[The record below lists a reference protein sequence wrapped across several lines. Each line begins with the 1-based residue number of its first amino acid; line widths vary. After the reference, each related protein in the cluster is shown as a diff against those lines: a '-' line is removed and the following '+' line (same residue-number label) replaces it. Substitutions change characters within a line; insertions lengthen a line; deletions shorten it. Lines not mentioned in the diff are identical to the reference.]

1 MLTVGCCGF
10 PVPATRY
17 FKEFAY
23 VEIMET
29 HATTPGVGTVKRWKR
44 EAPEGFRFAMLAPR
58 EVGQE
63 SFRKGPVTDQALS
76 ALATVGKEISASTV
90 IFLSPADFASTRP
103 NKAAVKDLMTHC
115 KTQFER
121 VVWEPPVSWDA
132 DEADAIMK
140 GIGVAAR
147 DPLKQGLSK
156 ARAAYYRMPGP
167 AGHKSRYE
175 EPAIEK
181 LAALAAAAEHDDVTY
196 VFANVDM
203 FTDAKRFRRA
213 LASAR

>member
-17 FKEFAY
+17 FKEFVY

-29 HATTPGVGTVKRWKR
+29 HASTPGIGTVKRWKR
-44 EAPEGFRFAMLAPR
+44 EAPPGFRFAMLAPR

-63 SFRKGPVTDQALS
+63 NFRKGPVTDQALS
-76 ALATVGKEISASTV
+76 VLATLGKEISATTV
-90 IFLSPADFASTRP
+90 IFLSPNELASTRP
-103 NKAAVKDLMTHC
+103 NRAAVKDLMTHC

-121 VVWEPPVSWDA
+121 VVWEPPLSWDA

-175 EPAIEK
+175 DPAIEK
-181 LAALAAAAEHDDVTY
+181 LAALAAEAEHDDVTY

-203 FTDAKRFRRA
+203 FTDAKRFQKA
-213 LASAR
+213 LASSR